1 MTHVPSALTSAL
13 QDRYRIES
21 KLGQGGM
28 ATVYLAH
35 DVRHERDVAV
45 KVLSPEL
52 TETLGRQRF
61 VREIRLA
68 AGLNHPHI
76 LPLYDSGACDG
87 FLYFVMPVMRGQTL
101 RDRLQQEHT
110 LPLDDA
116 VRIASEV
123 ADALD
128 YAHRHDVVHR
138 DIKPEN
144 ILLHE
149 GHAVVAD
156 FGIGKA
162 LAAAADST
170 ATFTQIGVTVGTPAY
185 MSPEQASGDAIDGR
199 SDLFALGCVLYEM
212 LAGEVAFTGRSASA
226 TIARRFVYA
235 PPRVSATRT
244 DVPEAVSDTIARL
257 LALEPA
263 ERHSTGAHVVAALRT
278 AVTPPSVPLP
288 APHTVDAKPEKSIAV
303 LPFTNMSADAD
314 NEFFSDGLTE
324 ELITD
329 LSGVKA
335 LRVISRN
342 SSMQR
347 KGSTKSL
354 PEIGR
359 ELGVRYLLTGSVRKA
374 GNALRISAQLV
385 DAETDAPLWADKYA
399 GTMDD
404 VFDVQERVS
413 RAIVEALQIKLTSSE
428 NVRLA
433 ARPIQNARAFE
444 LYLEARAEMRRYG
457 ASLDRAR
464 MLLDR
469 AVEIEGESPPLR
481 AMRAFMEFSTV
492 RGGTAGDLRP
502 LDLAE
507 AEARSLIQLVPDA
520 PYGHALLGFVG
531 YERGEL
537 KEAARHLTRAME
549 RDPADPDV
557 LFFLAITLQAAGQI
571 EPAQALA
578 ARFYAAD
585 PLSPFAAMLVGVAE
599 WFAGPAGR
607 RIDAIETGLAMDP
620 QNPIIHWS
628 LGYTYALAG
637 RTADAVKHA
646 TWMGDHAPTLPYTVQ
661 LSSLLDG
668 VQGRPAEALA
678 ALERLG
684 SGVLDAHM
692 TFHLSES
699 YAMAG
704 ETARALDL
712 LEWAVDHGFY
722 PDQFFAKW
730 CPFMIPLRGSPEFD
744 RIVAKAARRVAE
756 FSVDVPGGEAVTT
769 SMRRF
774 VAAHHGE

>member
-1 MTHVPSALTSAL
+1 MTDSLARLRDALS
-13 QDRYRIES
+13 DRYRVERE
-21 KLGQGGM
+21 LGAGGM

-52 TETLGRQRF
+52 AETLGRQRF

-76 LPLYDSGACDG
+76 LPLYDSGECNG
-87 FLYFVMPVMRGQTL
+87 FLYFVMPVMQGQTL
-101 RDRLQQEHT
+101 RDRLQAEHT
-110 LPLDDA
+110 LPVGDA
-116 VRIASEV
+116 VRITTEV

-128 YAHRHDVVHR
+128 CAHRHGVVHR

-149 GHAVVAD
+149 GHAMVAD

-162 LAAAADST
+162 IVAAASET
-170 ATFTQIGVTVGTPAY
+170 STFTQIGVTVGTPAY
-185 MSPEQASGDAIDGR
+185 MSPEQATGEELDGR

-212 LAGEVAFTGRSASA
+212 LTGEVAFTAASAQA
-226 TIARRFVYA
+226 TIARRFIHT
-235 PPRVSATRT
+235 PPAVTEKRDDVS
-244 DVPEAVSDTIARL
+244 PEVAELVARL
-257 LALEPA
+257 LEKAPEDRYTSGAQVVSTLRSATISGPRATVPRPA
-263 ERHSTGAHVVAALRT
+263 AA
-278 AVTPPSVPLP
+278 P
-288 APHTVDAKPEKSIAV
+288 ADKSIAV
-303 LPFTNMSADAD
+303 LPFTNMSAEAD

-324 ELITD
+324 EIITD

-335 LRVISRN
+335 LRVTSRN
-342 SSMQR
+342 SSAQF
-347 KGSTKSL
+347 KATTKT
-354 PEIGR
+354 PREIGR
-359 ELGVRYLLTGSVRKA
+359 ALGVRYLLTGSVRKA
-374 GNALRISAQLV
+374 GTALRITAQLV
-385 DAETDAPLWADKYA
+385 DAEKDSPLWAEKYS

-413 RAIVEALQIKLTSSE
+413 RAIVEALQVKLTTSE
-428 NVRLA
+428 DVRLA

-481 AMRAFMEFSTV
+481 AMRAFLEFSKV

-507 AEARSLIQLVPDA
+507 AEARALIQLVPDA
-520 PYGHALLGFVG
+520 PYGHALLGFVA
-531 YERGEL
+531 YERGQL
-537 KEAARHLTRAME
+537 KEAARHLTKAME
-549 RDPADPDV
+549 LDPADPDV

-571 EPAQALA
+571 EPARDLA

-585 PLSPFAAMLVGVAE
+585 PLSPFAAMLVSVAE
-599 WFAGPAGR
+599 WFAGRAGH
-607 RIDAIETGLAMDP
+607 RIDAIEAALEMDP
-620 QNPIIHWS
+620 QNPIIRWA

-637 RTADAVKHA
+637 RTEDAMKHA
-646 TWMGDHAPTLPYTVQ
+646 AWMLEHAPTLPYTIQ

-668 VQGRPAEALA
+668 VQGRHAEALA
-678 ALERLG
+678 ALGSLG
-684 SGVLDAHM
+684 ASVLDAHM
-692 TFHLSES
+692 KFHLSES

-704 ETARALDL
+704 DTARALDL

-722 PDQFFAKW
+722 TPEFFAKW
-730 CPFMIPLRGSPEFD
+730 CVFLVPLRGMPEFD
-744 RIVAKAARRVAE
+744 RIVAKAARRAAE
-756 FSVDVPGGEAVTT
+756 FNA
-769 SMRRF
+769 
-774 VAAHHGE
+774 

>member
-1 MTHVPSALTSAL
+1 VVRLREALA
-13 QDRYRIES
+13 DRYRVERE
-21 KLGQGGM
+21 LGAGGM

-35 DVRHERDVAV
+35 DVRHDRDVAL
-45 KVLSPEL
+45 KVLSAEL
-52 TETLGRQRF
+52 AESLGRQRF
-61 VREIRLA
+61 VREIKLA
-68 AGLNHPHI
+68 ARLNHPHI
-76 LPLYDSGACDG
+76 LPLYDSGECDG
-87 FLYFVMPVMRGQTL
+87 FLYFVMPVMQGQTL
-101 RDRLQQEHT
+101 RDRLQKDRT
-110 LPLDDA
+110 LPIDEALRVA
-116 VRIASEV
+116 TEV

-162 LAAAADST
+162 IVAAASESS
-170 ATFTQIGVTVGTPAY
+170 TFTQVGVTIGTPAY
-185 MSPEQASGDAIDGR
+185 MSPEQATGDELDGR
-199 SDLFALGCVLYEM
+199 SDLFALGCLMYEM
-212 LAGEVAFTGRSASA
+212 LTGDVAFTAGSAQA
-226 TIARRFVYA
+226 TIARRFIYT
-235 PPRVSATRT
+235 PPPVTEKRGDVSPDIA
-244 DVPEAVSDTIARL
+244 DLVARL
-257 LALEPA
+257 LEKAPEDRFA
-263 ERHSTGAHVVAALRT
+263 TGAQVVSTLRSATISGPRAVVQPPNAAATDR
-278 AVTPPSVPLP
+278 
-288 APHTVDAKPEKSIAV
+288 SIAV
-303 LPFTNMSADAD
+303 LPFTNMSADAE

-335 LRVISRN
+335 LRLTSRN
-342 SSMQR
+342 SSMQL
-347 KGSTKSL
+347 KATTKTSR
-354 PEIGR
+354 EIGR
-359 ELGVRYLLTGSVRKA
+359 ALGVRYLLTGSVRKV

-385 DAETDAPLWADKYA
+385 DAEKDAPLWADKYS

-413 RAIVEALQIKLTSSE
+413 RAIVDALQVKLTTSE
-428 NVRLA
+428 DVRLA
-433 ARPIQNARAFE
+433 ARPIQNPRAFE

-457 ASLDRAR
+457 AALDRAR

-481 AMRAFMEFSTV
+481 AMRAFLEFSTV

-502 LDLAE
+502 LDTAE
-507 AEARSLIQLVPDA
+507 AEAQALIRLVPDA

-531 YERGEL
+531 YERGQL
-537 KEAARHLTRAME
+537 REAARHLTKAME
-549 RDPADPDV
+549 LDPADPDV
-557 LFFLAITLQAAGQI
+557 LFFLAITLQAAGQT

-599 WFAGPAGR
+599 WFAGPAGN

-637 RTADAVKHA
+637 RTVDAVKHA
-646 TWMGDHAPTLPYTVQ
+646 TWMLEHAPQLPYTVQ

-668 VQGRPAEALA
+668 VLGRYAEALA
-678 ALERLG
+678 ALEGLG
-684 SGVLDAHM
+684 SAVLDAHM

-704 ETARALDL
+704 ETSRALEL

-722 PDQFFAKW
+722 PAPFFAKW
-730 CPFMIPLRGSPEFD
+730 CPFMAPLRGMPEFD

-756 FSVDVPGGEAVTT
+756 FNA
-769 SMRRF
+769 
-774 VAAHHGE
+774 